1 MGTIGC
7 AETSATNYQY
17 TLRKIPRERRS
28 YIGDCCKICQTI
40 PLVFQNRKR
49 IEEILQKH
57 VGFYVIYGHL
67 REKNKKCGTVREVGE
82 KFNDKN
88 KAFRNMLIQ
97 AVENKKVCSRML
109 TLLKKALFHYFKAAV
124 HKTWPKFRC
133 PVITRISAK
142 YFLLYFTN
150 SNIIPK
156 IRTQLSGMFYVK
168 HRGPG

>member
-1 MGTIGC
+1 VPESFRHSSGTDWLTDRLLKMGTIGC

-17 TLRKIPRERRS
+17 TLRKIPKESRS

-40 PLVFQNRKR
+40 PFVFQNRKR

-67 REKNKKCGTVREVGE
+67 REKKKNREAGG

-109 TLLKKALFHYFKAAV
+109 TLLKKALFRYFKAAV
-124 HKTWPKFRC
+124 HKT
-133 PVITRISAK
+133 
-142 YFLLYFTN
+142 
-150 SNIIPK
+150 
-156 IRTQLSGMFYVK
+156 
-168 HRGPG
+168 